1 MEVEQRNGFD
11 VRSVYQA
18 HEQGRGANYSWV
30 FAHSD
35 DSDARVAT
43 AAAELGVGVVVFT
56 NPGSYGTYKMTNKA
70 TFKPAGRDAR
80 EQFLARCGVPDYY

>member
-1 MEVEQRNGFD
+1 M
-11 VRSVYQA
+11 
-18 HEQGRGANYSWV
+18 

-35 DSDARVAT
+35 DTDSRVAT